1 MASAI
6 RLYFDENVETAV
18 ADQLR
23 SRGIDCVTV
32 RDLNLLGDTDENHL
46 RRATEMGYVL
56 CTYDMDYL
64 RLHAE
69 GVPHAGII
77 YAKEQTT
84 AIGDWVHGLELI
96 CGVLTADEL
105 KNHVEYL

>member
-1 MASAI
+1 MASDI

-23 SRGIDCVTV
+23 RRGIECVTV

-46 RRATEMGYVL
+46 LRATAMGYAL

-69 GVPHAGII
+69 GIPHAGII

-84 AIGDWVHGLELI
+84 AIGDWVRGLELI
-96 CGVLTADEL
+96 CGVYSAEDLHD
-105 KNHVEYL
+105 HVEYL